1 MALAVSGTVNEWALT
16 QEAFDRLL
24 GWLDPDPD
32 AAARKYEQTRR
43 SLLKFFECRRCVS
56 AEEQVDR
63 VIDRVAR
70 RVSEGVEVYA
80 ANPFLYFHG
89 VALNV
94 FQEYL
99 RKQRVPLD
107 IPVPHPED
115 SARMQQR
122 LECMETCLDGLP
134 METRRMMVD
143 YCTVDKASK
152 KRVREVLAE
161 RLGMSVNSLR
171 IRVHR
176 VREQLERCV
185 TVCLSPR
192 VETKPPSW
200 H

>member
-1 MALAVSGTVNEWALT
+1 MSAPGNEWALT

-24 GWLDPDPD
+24 RWLDADPD

-70 RVSEGVEVYA
+70 RVSEGVDVYA
-80 ANPFLYFHG
+80 ANPILYFHG

-99 RKQRVPLD
+99 RRQRAPLLM
-107 IPVPHPED
+107 PVPQPED
-115 SARMQQR
+115 SVRMQQR
-122 LECMETCLDGLP
+122 LECMESCLDGLP
-134 METRRMMVD
+134 SETRRMMVD
-143 YCTVDKASK
+143 YCTVDPSSK
-152 KRVREVLAE
+152 RRARETLAQ

-185 TVCLSPR
+185 TICLNR
-192 VETKPPSW
+192 RDETKSPSW

>member
-1 MALAVSGTVNEWALT
+1 MSAPLNEWSLT

-24 GWLDPDPD
+24 EWLDADAD

-56 AEEQVDR
+56 SEELVDR

-99 RKQRVPLD
+99 RKQRAPLEVPL
-107 IPVPHPED
+107 PQPED

-122 LECMETCLDGLP
+122 LECMEACLDGLP
-134 METRRMMVD
+134 SETRRMMVD
-143 YCTVDKASK
+143 YCTVDKSSK
-152 KRVREVLAE
+152 RRVRESLAE

-185 TVCLSPR
+185 TICLSR
-192 VETKPPSW
+192 RDETKSRPW

>member
-1 MALAVSGTVNEWALT
+1 MPAPGNEWTLT
-16 QEAFDRLL
+16 QEVFDRLL
-24 GWLDPDPD
+24 RWLDEDAD

-56 AEEQVDR
+56 PEEQVDR
-63 VIDRVAR
+63 VFDRVAR
-70 RVSEGVEVYA
+70 RLSEGIDVYA

-94 FQEYL
+94 FHEYL
-99 RKQRVPLD
+99 RKQRPPLEVPL
-107 IPVPHPED
+107 PQPED
-115 SARMQQR
+115 SARMHQR
-122 LECMETCLDGLP
+122 LECMERCLDGLP
-134 METRRMMVD
+134 LEMRRMMIE

-152 KRVREVLAE
+152 RRIREALAD
-161 RLGMSVNSLR
+161 RLGMTINTLR

-185 TVCLSPR
+185 TTCLNR
-192 VETKPPSW
+192 HAETKSPSW

>member
-1 MALAVSGTVNEWALT
+1 MSGPVNEWTLT
-16 QEAFDRLL
+16 QEAFDRLME
-24 GWLDPDPD
+24 WLDPDTA

-99 RKQRVPLD
+99 RKQRVPMD
-107 IPVPHPED
+107 VPVPDAED

-122 LECMETCLDGLP
+122 LECMERCLDGVP
-134 METRRMMVD
+134 AETRQMMVD

-152 KRVREVLAE
+152 KRTREVLAE

-192 VETKPPSW
+192 VETKP
-200 H
+200 

>member
-1 MALAVSGTVNEWALT
+1 VSGPVNEWALT
-16 QEAFDRLL
+16 QEAFDRLME
-24 GWLDPDPD
+24 WLDPD
-32 AAARKYEQTRR
+32 AGTAARKYEQTRR
-43 SLLKFFECRRCVS
+43 NLLKFFECRRCVS

-70 RVSEGVEVYA
+70 RISEGVEVYT

-99 RKQRVPLD
+99 RKQIAPMDV
-107 IPVPHPED
+107 PVPDAED

-122 LECMETCLDGLP
+122 LECMERCLDGVP
-134 METRRMMVD
+134 AETRQMMVD

-152 KRVREVLAE
+152 RRTRETLAE
-161 RLGMSVNSLR
+161 RLGTSVNSLR

-185 TVCLSPR
+185 TICLSPG
-192 VETKPPSW
+192 VETKPPSR

>member
-1 MALAVSGTVNEWALT
+1 MSNPANEWALT

-24 GWLDPDPD
+24 AWLDPDPD

-43 SLLKFFECRRCVS
+43 SLLKFFEVRRCVT

-99 RKQRVPLD
+99 RKQRAPMDV
-107 IPVPHPED
+107 PVPHPED
-115 SARMQQR
+115 SVRMQQR

-134 METRRMMVD
+134 EETRGMMVD

-152 KRVREVLAE
+152 KRTREVLAG

-192 VETKPPSW
+192 GETKRPSW

>member
-1 MALAVSGTVNEWALT
+1 VSGPRNEWALT

-24 GWLDPDPD
+24 GWLDPDAA

-43 SLLKFFECRRCVS
+43 SLLKFFEVRRCVS

-99 RKQRVPLD
+99 RKQIAPMDV
-107 IPVPHPED
+107 PVPHPED

-122 LECMETCLDGLP
+122 LECMEACLDGLP
-134 METRRMMVD
+134 PETRRMMVD

-152 KRVREVLAE
+152 KRTREVLAE

-185 TVCLSPR
+185 TICLSPP
-192 VETKPPSW
+192 VETKP
-200 H
+200 

>member
-1 MALAVSGTVNEWALT
+1 MSAPVNEWALT
-16 QEAFDRLL
+16 EEAFRRLL
-24 GWLDPDPD
+24 EWLDADPD
-32 AAARKYEQTRR
+32 VAARKYEQTRR
-43 SLLKFFECRRCVS
+43 SLLKFFECRRCIS

-70 RVSEGVEVYA
+70 RMSEGVDIYA

-99 RKQRVPLD
+99 RKQRAALEVPVLR
-107 IPVPHPED
+107 PED
-115 SARMQQR
+115 TSRMQHR
-122 LECMETCLDGLP
+122 LECMEACFAALP
-134 METRRMMVD
+134 PETRRMMVD

-152 KRVREVLAE
+152 RRAREALAE

-176 VREQLERCV
+176 LREQLERCV
-185 TVCLSPR
+185 TNCLNR
-192 VETKPPSW
+192 QDETKSPSW

>member
-1 MALAVSGTVNEWALT
+1 VALAVSGPANEWALT

-24 GWLDPDPD
+24 QWLDPDPG
-32 AAARKYEQTRR
+32 AAAQKYEQTRR
-43 SLLKFFECRRCVS
+43 GLLKFFECRRCVS

-70 RVSEGVEVYA
+70 RVSEGVEIYA

-99 RKQRVPLD
+99 RKQIAPVD
-107 IPVPHPED
+107 VPVPHPED

-122 LECMETCLDGLP
+122 LECMESCLDGLP
-134 METRRMMVD
+134 AETRRMMVD
-143 YCTVDKASK
+143 YCSVDKASK
-152 KRVREVLAE
+152 KRMREVLAG

-185 TVCLSPR
+185 
-192 VETKPPSW
+192 ETKSRSW